1 VNGEDNV
8 FKCAAMETSMTVLD
22 LEDSLRTTHR
32 GLGLGLENAGLKPI
46 PANVQ
51 TAVHADSSLNHFLLT

>member
-1 VNGEDNV
+1 
-8 FKCAAMETSMTVLD
+8 MTVLD